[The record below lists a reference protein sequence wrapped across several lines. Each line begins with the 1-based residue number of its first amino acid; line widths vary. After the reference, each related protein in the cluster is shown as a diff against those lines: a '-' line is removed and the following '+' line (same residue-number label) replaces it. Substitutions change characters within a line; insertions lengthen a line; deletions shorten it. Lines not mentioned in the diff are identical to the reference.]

1 MFPEKNA
8 SDFDSYIILSM
19 SLGQIIR
26 KKCESL
32 HLMLDEVAAF
42 TNFPKTYLSAIET
55 GRVPPPL
62 MIDRA
67 RVNGLYRAVI
77 HSQKL

>member
-1 MFPEKNA
+1 
-8 SDFDSYIILSM
+8 
-19 SLGQIIR
+19 
-26 KKCESL
+26 
-32 HLMLDEVAAF
+32 MLDEVAAF
-42 TNFPKTYLSAIET
+42 TNFPKTYLSTIET

-62 MIDRA
+62 MIDRT

>member
-8 SDFDSYIILSM
+8 SDFDSYMILSM

-42 TNFPKTYLSAIET
+42 TNFPKTYLSTIET
-55 GRVPPPL
+55 GRVPPL
-62 MIDRA
+62 MIDRT